1 MMIQINV
8 NEVLALKARLKEI
21 NQHELDEIILIKD
34 GVEISVTQE
43 AKDLWK
49 FSGLL
54 LSDYV
59 LMMNENNQVEIIT
72 KNFPQNL

>member
-1 MMIQINV
+1 MIQIDI

-21 NQHELDEIILIKD
+21 NKNELEDVVLVKD
-34 GVEISVTQE
+34 GVEIPVSQE

-59 LMMNENNQVEIIT
+59 LMLDEKNQLEIIV
-72 KNFPQNL
+72 NSFPQL